1 MMKYAVPVCDEKIFN
16 HYSKAPQF
24 LVIDD
29 TTRQS
34 IQVEIEQTTNTNSC
48 GKKHKIMSMLK
59 QHKVEGVIVKNIGK
73 AMLCSLFQQNIKVFT
88 TVRGM
93 DIENLNFNQLI
104 AIEDL
109 SYARPSINKAGKQH
123 QCCSGE
129 HHQDCKQQKLSP
141 KRNRLGVK
149 ALSKLQRI
157 HKLQ

>member
-1 MMKYAVPVCDEKIFN
+1 MKYAVPICNGKIFN

-29 TTRQS
+29 TSDQS
-34 IQVEIEQTTNTNSC
+34 IHIDIEQTANTNSC

-59 QHKVEGVIVKNIGK
+59 QHKVGGVIVKNIGES
-73 AMLCSLFQQNIKVFT
+73 MLSSLFQQNIKVFT

-93 DIENLNFNQLI
+93 DIENLNFSQLI
-104 AIEDL
+104 AVEDI
-109 SYARPSINKAGKQH
+109 SYARPSINKAGKQ
-123 QCCSGE
+123 QSCCSGE
-129 HHQDCKQQKLSP
+129 HHQGCKEQKLSP

-149 ALSKLQRI
+149 ALNKLQRI